1 MRGVRWCMAKRP
13 DLSHAQRK
21 IVDRYYEN
29 HDTIVVTKLQELIGD
44 LYMAA
49 DAKAA
54 EKLWK
59 RAETALRA
67 GKVDEA
73 KVVRAT
79 GARDVKQLAL
89 VVEGMIKR

>member
-1 MRGVRWCMAKRP
+1 MAKRP
-13 DLSHAQRK
+13 DLTHTQRK

-29 HDTIVVTKLQELIGD
+29 HDTIVITRLQELIGD

-67 GKVDEA
+67 AKVDEA
-73 KVVRAT
+73 KVARAT
-79 GARDVKQLAL
+79 SARDVKQLAL
-89 VVEGMIKR
+89 VVEGMLKK

>member
-1 MRGVRWCMAKRP
+1 MAKRP
-13 DLSHAQRK
+13 DLSHAQHK
-21 IVDRYYEN
+21 IVDRYYAN
-29 HDTIVVTKLQELIGD
+29 HDTILITKLQELIGD

-67 GKVDEA
+67 AKVEEA
-73 KVVRAT
+73 KVVKAT
-79 GARDVKQLAL
+79 SARDVKLLAL
-89 VVEGMIKR
+89 LVEGMIKR

>member
-1 MRGVRWCMAKRP
+1 MAKRP

-21 IVDRYYEN
+21 IVDRYYDN

-44 LYMAA
+44 LYMAGGGA

-67 GKVDEA
+67 AKVDEA

>member
-1 MRGVRWCMAKRP
+1 MAKRP
-13 DLSHAQRK
+13 DLTHAQQK
-21 IVDRYYEN
+21 IVGRYYDN
-29 HDTIVVTKLQELIGD
+29 HGTIVIGKLQELVGD

-67 GKVDEA
+67 ANVEEA
-73 KVVRAT
+73 KVLRAT

-89 VVEGMIKR
+89 VVEGMLKR